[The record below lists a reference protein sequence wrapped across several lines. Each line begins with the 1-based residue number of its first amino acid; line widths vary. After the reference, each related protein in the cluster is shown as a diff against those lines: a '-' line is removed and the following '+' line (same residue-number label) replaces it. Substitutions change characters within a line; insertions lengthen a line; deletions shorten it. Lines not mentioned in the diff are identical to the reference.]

1 MSYLAP
7 NRPAGTAGSTYI
19 VGSPQT
25 STYVPAGASAGGTY
39 TTSSPRT
46 STYVTGG
53 STQQLTAAI
62 GNYVT
67 SSPRGSTYIPSR
79 AATGQTYTTGQPYTT
94 GTSSY
99 PSTGVTRTLS
109 GVANYVSSGNASN
122 YVPSPQTSSYTPSSN
137 TQHLTAAIG
146 NYVTSSPRGSTYI
159 PSGTTGANGTTRV
172 LTGVANYVS
181 SSPRSSTYV
190 PSTTTTTLAN
200 QIGSYVTR
208 TSGATTTTGASV
220 TMSGKEY
227 SLQKQVEALQK
238 ENEYLKKDKEKL
250 QLVVH
255 DLKRYAPEYKG
266 DTPDD
271 PDLDGSYMN
280 LKQKNAIETMDM
292 NIKQLKKKNKM
303 LLEEN
308 DMLKT
313 QVRTLCAA
321 DDSMNDK
328 FLQTEVGKL
337 QQKIRDLKAQNS
349 EMEIQ
354 LKTYESDKRL
364 GNKNKTDILNFDDG
378 VREDH
383 ERLKRELASAY
394 ARINHIEKG
403 ESALGKANID
413 RYKALTNRLGELEMQ
428 NQNLLNKLKE
438 TGAGDAMRRSGM
450 GDSEKD
456 RELYKLRKEN
466 DELREELMQKNEVI
480 RKLQSNKGTQDN
492 PEAIQNLIS
501 ANERLLA
508 EVMKYQEKMNQS
520 QSNMSIQKSHAFG
533 ESKKSPVLKSEFMD
547 HYKDSRFTLD

>member
-1 MSYLAP
+1 MSYLSP
-7 NRPAGTAGSTYI
+7 GRPAGSTY
-19 VGSPQT
+19 VAGSPQT
-25 STYVPAGASAGGTY
+25 STYVPAGTYASSQR
-39 TTSSPRT
+39 TSSYTPAGT
-46 STYVTGG
+46 
-53 STQQLTAAI
+53 TQQLSTPI

-79 AATGQTYTTGQPYTT
+79 TTT
-94 GTSSY
+94 SY
-99 PSTGVTRTLS
+99 PSGTTQALT
-109 GVANYVSSGNASN
+109 GVANYVGSGAASN
-122 YVPSPQTSSYTPSSN
+122 YVPANQYSTQSGSINRNSSYTPSAT
-137 TQHLTAAIG
+137 TQQLSTPIG

-159 PSGTTGANGTTRV
+159 PSGSTGSNGTTRV
-172 LTGVANYVS
+172 LTGIANYVS
-181 SSPRSSTYV
+181 SSPRASGYV
-190 PSTTTTTLAN
+190 PSSTTTNLAN

-208 TSGATTTTGASV
+208 SSGTTTTAGSSV

-227 SLQKQVEALQK
+227 SLQKQVESLQK
-238 ENEYLKKDKEKL
+238 ESEYLKKDKEKL

-280 LKQKNAIETMDM
+280 LKKNNAIESMDM

-364 GNKNKTDILNFDDG
+364 GNKNKADVLNFDDG
-378 VREDH
+378 LREDY

-394 ARINHIEKG
+394 SRINHIEKG

-413 RYKALTNRLGELEMQ
+413 RYKALTNRLSELEMQ
-428 NQNLLNKLKE
+428 NQNLLNKLKDN
-438 TGAGDAMRRSGM
+438 GAGDAMRRSGM

-480 RKLQSNKGTQDN
+480 RKLQANKGTHDN